1 MSIIVNAI
9 QNMSEADKEKLGK
22 VGTKL
27 STDGEHLLTIVDA
40 YEITWKSD
48 KGEFPSF
55 VLKCENSEGKTV
67 EWSAILKQ
75 KVGKDDKGVVKAGE
89 YSVNGIKTYL
99 DDENATYDN
108 LRAIGQIKNLWKIA
122 GLDEKQFGAG
132 IVNGTVQFANK
143 GALPVERWQSLVGKK
158 FTGITSYVVSLDEDG
173 KRAWRNQEL
182 NMDALFTAARLSQA
196 EVDAGKT
203 EPVAIELAI
212 TAAKANATIAYK
224 DRTNKICIKELQLI
238 KGAGKAPVTE
248 DATATKTVDAG
259 IF

>member
-1 MSIIVNAI
+1 MSIILNTVN
-9 QNMSEADKEKLGK
+9 NMSEADKEKLGK

-40 YEITWKSD
+40 YEITWQSPN
-48 KGEFPSF
+48 GTFPTF
-55 VLKCENSEGKTV
+55 VLKCENAEGKTV
-67 EWSAILKQ
+67 EWSAILQQ

-89 YSVNGIKTYL
+89 YSVNGVKTYL
-99 DDENATYDN
+99 DNENAVYDN

-132 IVNGTVQFANK
+132 VTNGTVQFAKK
-143 GALPVERWQSLVGKK
+143 GVLPVERWQTLIGKK
-158 FTGITSYVVSLDEDG
+158 FTGVTSYVVSLDQDG

-203 EPVAIELAI
+203 EPAAIELAVA
-212 TAAKANATIAYK
+212 TAKSNASIAYK
-224 DRTNKICIKELQLI
+224 DRQNKICIQELQLI
-238 KGAGKAPVTE
+238 KGAGKAPAAE
-248 DATATKTVDAG
+248 DATKTVDAD

>member
-27 STDGEHLLTIVDA
+27 NVDGEHLLTIVDA
-40 YEITWKSD
+40 YEVTWKSD

-55 VLKCENSEGKTV
+55 VLKCENAEGKTV

-75 KVGKDDKGVVKAGE
+75 KVGKDDKGVVRAGE
-89 YSVNGIKTYL
+89 YSVNGVKTYL
-99 DDENATYDN
+99 DNENAEYDN
-108 LRAIGQIKNLWKIA
+108 LRAIGQINNLWKIC
-122 GLDEKQFGAG
+122 GLDAKQFGAG
-132 IVNGTVQFANK
+132 IVNGTVQFAK
-143 GALPVERWQSLVGKK
+143 AGVKPVERWQSLIGKK
-158 FTGITSYVVSLDEDG
+158 FTGVTSYVISLDESG
-173 KRAWRNQEL
+173 KKAWRNQEL
-182 NMDALFTAARLSQA
+182 NMDTLFNAARLSQA

-203 EPVAIELAI
+203 EPAAIELAVS
-212 TAAKANATIAYK
+212 AAKANATIAYK
-224 DRTNKICIKELQLI
+224 DRTNKICIQELNLV

>member
-27 STDGEHLLTIVDA
+27 NTDGEHLLTIVDA
-40 YEITWKSD
+40 YEVTWESP
-48 KGEFPSF
+48 KGIFPSF
-55 VLKCENSEGKTV
+55 VLKCENAEGKTV

-89 YSVNGIKTYL
+89 YTVNGVKTYL
-99 DDENATYDN
+99 DKETDEYDN
-108 LRAIGQIKNLWKIA
+108 LRAIGQINNLWKIC
-122 GLDEKQFGAG
+122 GLEAKQFGAG
-132 IVNGTVQFANK
+132 IVNGTVTFAKAGTKN
-143 GALPVERWQSLVGKK
+143 VDRWQTLIGKK
-158 FTGITSYVVSLDEDG
+158 FTGITSYVVSLDEAG
-173 KRAWRNQEL
+173 KKPWRNQEL
-182 NMDALFTAARLSQA
+182 NMDALFTADRLSQA

-203 EPVAIELAI
+203 EAAAIELAI
-212 TAAKANATIAYK
+212 SAAKANATIAYK
-224 DRTNKICIKELQLI
+224 DRQNKICIQELQLI

-248 DATATKTVDAG
+248 DATKTKTVDAG